1 MIPRLPTICIAAA
14 AFHAATCAAS
24 AHSLTVETSAY
35 LSYSLISGGGGMSN
49 LHSSSDTSATSAA
62 AAISATVQSTYLESR
77 GRASYR
83 SIGVE
88 SYLNGYHTF
97 SGNVGGL
104 ATWYEGPATYAI
116 STVIDE
122 FTVSSPGETSGIMNL
137 NFHLDGSLWKT
148 WGGERNCGSS
158 PKRAKAAR
166 AS

>member
-77 GRASYR
+77 AGHRIAR
-83 SIGVE
+83 SAWN
-88 SYLNGYHTF
+88 LT
-97 SGNVGGL
+97 
-104 ATWYEGPATYAI
+104 
-116 STVIDE
+116 STG
-122 FTVSSPGETSGIMNL
+122 TTHSAAMSA
-137 NFHLDGSLWKT
+137 GSRHGTKV
-148 WGGERNCGSS
+148 RRHMRF
-158 PKRAKAAR
+158 PP
-166 AS
+166 